1 MTKYAVTI
9 ITLCLATQLT
19 ACNRTKDP
27 ENPAQPSQ
35 SSASSIS
42 AQSAEDP
49 AKQRIKLA
57 PASRPYVTVNV
68 VQSQSVSPT
77 VQAPAKVAFRSKA
90 LSTVGAVIEGRISK
104 IFVQVGERVKAG
116 TVLAI
121 MESREAAQMRS
132 DVARTAAELQRAQD
146 QARRQ
151 AVMQQSGVGLEVE
164 RAEAEIQ
171 LREAQT
177 EHDRSLQAV
186 RMLGDGS
193 DQTIKLL
200 APIDGVVLQ
209 IDSSVGAAVEA
220 GTTLFKLGEP
230 GALWVVADVFD
241 TDLPRIESGA
251 KAVIEINALPEPV
264 AGFVAAIGAD
274 IQPELR
280 RGAVYVEFNNPQLDL
295 KPGMFARVSIE
306 VAGVHRIV
314 LPTTAVVI
322 RDKKQTVVYVE
333 VDEGQYELRN
343 VQIGQ
348 AKNGQVPILS
358 GLKDGER
365 VVTSGALLL
374 DSAASMLL

>member
-1 MTKYAVTI
+1 MPLTSCKGTDEHQQVTRSEPASQG
-9 ITLCLATQLT
+9 L
-19 ACNRTKDP
+19 
-27 ENPAQPSQ
+27 ENAPSPNG
-35 SSASSIS
+35 SNV
-42 AQSAEDP
+42 
-49 AKQRIKLA
+49 QRIKLA
-57 PASRPYVTVNV
+57 PASRPYVAVNV
-68 VQSQSVSPT
+68 VQSQSISPT
-77 VQAPAKVAFRSKA
+77 VQAPAKVAFRGKA
-90 LSTVGAVIEGRISK
+90 MSTVGAVIEGRISK
-104 IFVQVGERVKAG
+104 INVQVGERVKAG

-146 QARRQ
+146 HARRQ
-151 AVMQQSGVGLEVE
+151 TVMQQSGVGLEVE

-171 LREAQT
+171 LREAET
-177 EHDRSLQAV
+177 EHQRSIQAA

-241 TDLPRIESGA
+241 TDLPRIETGA

-264 AGFVAAIGAD
+264 DGHVAAIGAAM
-274 IQPELR
+274 QPELR
-280 RGAVYVEFNNPQLDL
+280 RGAVYIEFDQPQFEL
-295 KPGMFARVSIE
+295 KPGMFSRVSIE
-306 VAGVHRIV
+306 VLGLHRIV

-322 RDKKQTVVYVE
+322 KDRKQSVVYVE
-333 VDEGQYELRN
+333 VADGQFELRN